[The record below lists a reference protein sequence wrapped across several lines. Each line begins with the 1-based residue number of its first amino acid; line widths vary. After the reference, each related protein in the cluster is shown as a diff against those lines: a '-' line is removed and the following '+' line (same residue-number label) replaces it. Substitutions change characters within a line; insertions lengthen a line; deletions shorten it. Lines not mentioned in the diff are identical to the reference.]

1 VLKGE
6 EFKRY
11 ANSLRGKNATY
22 KRMKKELDDRTAEY
36 GVLMRTQQILQEQ
49 EGGLR
54 EAIDEAE
61 KRGGKTSEWLNVEK
75 CLLPGGR

>member
-22 KRMKKELDDRTAEY
+22 KRMKKELDDQTAEY

-61 KRGGKTSEWLNVEK
+61 KRGEKTSEWLFTVN
-75 CLLPGGR
+75 LLPGGR